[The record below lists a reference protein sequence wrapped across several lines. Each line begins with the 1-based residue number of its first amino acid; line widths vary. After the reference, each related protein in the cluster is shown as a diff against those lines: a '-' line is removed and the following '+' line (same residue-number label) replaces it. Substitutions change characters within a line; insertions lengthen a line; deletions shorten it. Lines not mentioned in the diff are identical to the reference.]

1 MDWCRRDVGVD
12 LLLLRALPAAPHLG
26 FVFVQHLD
34 PKHLSVLAQLLG
46 RESKMPVV
54 EAKDGARVE
63 ADHVYVIPRNTSI
76 SIVNGVLALGPRE
89 MVAGQFTSI
98 DIFLRSLAKDQGPRA
113 VGVVLSGNA
122 SDGAL
127 GLKAIRAAGGIT
139 FAQEPRSAKYDGM
152 PRAAIGLR
160 PRT

>member
-1 MDWCRRDVGVD
+1 MAKKVPVKRSIARPRKAAPRTAGSPASQPSPSKAKPESFRIVGVGASAGGLEAFTD
-12 LLLLRALPAAPHLG
+12 LLRALPANPHMG

-34 PKHLSVLAQLLG
+34 PKHISVLAQLLG

-98 DIFLRSLAKDQGPRA
+98 DIFLRSL
-113 VGVVLSGNA
+113 
-122 SDGAL
+122 
-127 GLKAIRAAGGIT
+127 
-139 FAQEPRSAKYDGM
+139 
-152 PRAAIGLR
+152 
-160 PRT
+160 